1 MIQMNLFT
9 KQKETQT
16 YKMNLWLP
24 GEGILREFET
34 VTYTC
39 CIYSPWGLLC
49 SSWNSAQCCVEV
61 QQGWEGGWGKKGH
74 MYIYGCIPLLST
86 WNHHSIGNL
95 CVCVCVCVC
104 VCARLLSH
112 VQLFAAPWTVVS
124 QAPLSM
130 ESFRHAGEGC
140 HSLLEGVFPTRGV
153 HPHSCITSTGRWT
166 LDHRTTWEALL
177 TGCTPTQNKK
187 LKRKKKLKKNRENV
201 YFFQAKSVIK

>member
-9 KQKETQT
+9 KQKETPT

-24 GEGILREFET
+24 GKGYLGSLRRSRIHAVFIALGAYCVAPGT
-34 VTYTC
+34 
-39 CIYSPWGLLC
+39 LR
-49 SSWNSAQCCVEV
+49 SAVW

-95 CVCVCVCVC
+95 CVCVCVC

-140 HSLLEGVFPTRGV
+140 HSLLQGVFPTRGV
-153 HPHSCITSTGRWT
+153 HPHSCITRTGRWT

-187 LKRKKKLKKNRENV
+187 LKRKRKLKKNKENV